1 MKTKLTL
8 LMLALVALAASA
20 ATQVARR
27 AAADP
32 INAAIEAAKDGVV
45 AVYLDE
51 DLTLTE
57 PITVPLGKQLV
68 IYGRNHTLTLGSG
81 TNFVIN
87 DNLTLNNVKIDAT
100 ELTKP
105 LIALAKEPDSG
116 TPKNQDVYK
125 DAGVTDFY
133 LLNAVTING
142 IMVKNLKNSLISING
157 QAWAVES
164 LTLTKSI
171 IQLDHNQG
179 KTFLDF

>member
-45 AVYLDE
+45 TVYLDE

-68 IYGRNHTLTLGSG
+68 INGRNHTLTLGSG

-105 LIALAKEPDSG
+105 LIALAKEPASG

-125 DAGVTDFY
+125 DAGAKDFN

-142 IMVKNLKNSLISING
+142 IMVKNLKVQFISSNG
-157 QAWAVES
+157 ADWALENF
-164 LTLTKSI
+164 TLTKSV
-171 IQLDHNQG
+171 IQLDATG
-179 KTFLDF
+179 KNFID

>member
-8 LMLALVALAASA
+8 LMLVLVALAASA

-81 TNFVIN
+81 TNFVLQDGI
-87 DNLTLNNVKIDAT
+87 
-100 ELTKP
+100 
-105 LIALAKEPDSG
+105 
-116 TPKNQDVYK
+116 TPGLSAFFFIFFTYWFK
-125 DAGVTDFY
+125 
-133 LLNAVTING
+133 L
-142 IMVKNLKNSLISING
+142 
-157 QAWAVES
+157 
-164 LTLTKSI
+164 
-171 IQLDHNQG
+171 
-179 KTFLDF
+179 